1 MNVEAAQA
9 ARKDVEGMMRAI
21 PDELAS
27 RARSTLRDEFS
38 EEAWTGTLARSGP
51 IGALRETLTRW
62 AEADPSPLVLLV
74 DGIDALIGDT
84 LLAVLRQLR
93 AGYDRRP
100 EGFPQSVVPCGVR
113 DYRIRSSAESVVV
126 SGGSAFKIKARSL
139 RLGNFSRDEVLSLLA
154 QPIEETG

>member
-9 ARKDVEGMMRAI
+9 ARENVEGAMRAI
-21 PDELAS
+21 PDQLAS

-38 EEAWTGTLARSGP
+38 EEAWIGTLARSGL

-62 AEADPSPLVLLV
+62 AEADPSPLVLLI
-74 DGIDALIGDT
+74 DGIDTLIGGT

-100 EGFPQSVVPCGVR
+100 EGIPQSVVLCGVR
-113 DYRIRSSAESVVV
+113 DYRIRSSAENTVV

-139 RLGNFSRDEVLSLLA
+139 RLGGFSRDEVLSLLA
-154 QPIEETG
+154 QSTEETW